1 MVQIGS
7 VGGALFAFVIA
18 DRIGRIWAT
27 RVLCT
32 FWVVGIAMFM
42 GNNGSLG
49 LIYAGRFIAGLGV
62 GQTPVVGPVYIAEI
76 APAPIRGLC
85 TCIFT
90 GFVYLGIVLAYFANY
105 GCEINIGDTTHARW
119 LVPTSVHIIFAGLSF
134 ILTFLQY
141 ESPRFLIKQNQP
153 DKALHNMSRLRH
165 LPPDHPYVTEEIAAI
180 SMQHHEE
187 MEATKGTTFW
197 GMIKE
202 LLFIPSNLYRF
213 YLAIGAQ
220 LMSQWSGA
228 GSITLYAPDLFALM
242 GITGTNES
250 LLVTA
255 VFGIV
260 KLVAAI
266 GCALFLVD
274 VIGRKRSLLIGI
286 TLQAIAMIYVAG
298 FLTGVPELGIVD
310 DYELTPN
317 ETGPSKGAIFMIYLS
332 GFGWALGWNSMQY
345 LLTAELFPLRIRA
358 LATSIAMTAHFANQ
372 YGNSR
377 ALPNML
383 LPLSSGGITPSGT
396 FWCFAAVVST
406 ILLLQNHIFH
416 ILEYSRIQHF
426 SIRSKAN
433 VTIRPLEWVARVL
446 FRGKVARLENIAR
459 AGGDFALEVMRKR
472 VKEQDTT
479 TRKDFLTRVL
489 AQRASDK
496 VDISEIQLAA
506 QSWDFIGAGTETTAA
521 VLTSTTYYLLRDRKL
536 LDQVTAEIRA
546 AFPNAAAITNA
557 ATEKLELL
565 HRVCLEG
572 LRLPTGAPPILPRL
586 VPQGGDTVDGHFI
599 PGGTPVTIAP
609 MVAAL
614 DPANF
619 KDPLEFKPERWLG
632 KGDDIL
638 AASQPFSLGARGCA
652 GKA

>member
-1 MVQIGS
+1 MAGGVKKPVNVFRLKNLGLPKEVFNWRLWFSVFSFGLLGAARGVDEGLINGAFNSKDFQATIHYDSYDEVAKANIKANVSAMVQIGS
-7 VGGALFAFVIA
+7 VGGALFAFIIA

-27 RVLCT
+27 RVLCI
-32 FWVVGIAMFM
+32 FWILGISLFM
-42 GNNGSLG
+42 GNGGNLG
-49 LIYAGRFIAGLGV
+49 LIYA
-62 GQTPVVGPVYIAEI
+62 PVYIAEI

-105 GCEINIGDTTHARW
+105 GCQINIGDTTHARW

-134 ILTFLQY
+134 LLTFLQY
-141 ESPRFLIKQNQP
+141 ESPRFLIKQGKG
-153 DKALHNMSRLRH
+153 DKALQNMSRIRH
-165 LPPDHPYVTEEIAAI
+165 LPPDHPYVAEEIAAI
-180 SMQHHEE
+180 TMQHHEE
-187 MEATKGTTFW
+187 MEATKGTSFW

-274 VIGRKRSLLIGI
+274 VVGRKRSLLIGI

-298 FLTGVPELGIVD
+298 FLTGVPELGQVD
-310 DYELTPN
+310 DYELTAN

-383 LPLSSGGITPSGT
+383 LPTSSGGISPAGT
-396 FWCFAAVVST
+396 FWCFGAVT
-406 ILLLQNHIFH
+406 ILGGAWVWFFVPETGGRS
-416 ILEYSRIQHF
+416 LESMD
-426 SIRSKAN
+426 
-433 VTIRPLEWVARVL
+433 
-446 FRGKVARLENIAR
+446 RL
-459 AGGDFALEVMRKR
+459 FALPWYKIGLHGN
-472 VKEQDTT
+472 QDADELDVVYDQ
-479 TRKDFLTRVL
+479 K
-489 AQRASDK
+489 AEEAGASRADHVEKSEEK
-496 VDISEIQLAA
+496 V
-506 QSWDFIGAGTETTAA
+506 
-521 VLTSTTYYLLRDRKL
+521 
-536 LDQVTAEIRA
+536 
-546 AFPNAAAITNA
+546 
-557 ATEKLELL
+557 
-565 HRVCLEG
+565 
-572 LRLPTGAPPILPRL
+572 
-586 VPQGGDTVDGHFI
+586 
-599 PGGTPVTIAP
+599 
-609 MVAAL
+609 
-614 DPANF
+614 
-619 KDPLEFKPERWLG
+619 
-632 KGDDIL
+632 
-638 AASQPFSLGARGCA
+638 
-652 GKA
+652 